1 MSLRD
6 ISTNDL
12 VKTLSNRPGV
22 KSMDIKANEYY
33 RVKAASINEERER
46 YINVPGK
53 AKILIVDEEKA
64 KLD

>member
-12 VKTLSNRPGV
+12 VNTLSNRQGV
-22 KSMDIKANEYY
+22 KSMDVEANEYY

-53 AKILIVDEEKA
+53 AKILIIDEESA